1 MTEVEKQA
9 STRII
14 KESPAKKQE
23 GDISPNMV
31 SDSTL
36 LPRTNWIASSYHL
49 RASFKKPE
57 ESISLLV

>member
-23 GDISPNMV
+23 GEYL
-31 SDSTL
+31 TQYGF
-36 LPRTNWIASSYHL
+36 R
-49 RASFKKPE
+49 
-57 ESISLLV
+57 